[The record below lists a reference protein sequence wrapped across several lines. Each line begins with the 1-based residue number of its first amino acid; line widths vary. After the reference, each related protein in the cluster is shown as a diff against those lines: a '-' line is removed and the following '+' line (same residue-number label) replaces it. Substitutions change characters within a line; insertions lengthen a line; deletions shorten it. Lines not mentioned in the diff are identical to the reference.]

1 MARKPQ
7 KNREAYTTW
16 AFSNKN
22 NKKRQ
27 ILIENIKAKDKAYKE
42 KEKKSRG
49 WRERNKLS
57 KKVIPGFDL

>member
-1 MARKPQ
+1 M
-7 KNREAYTTW
+7 W

-42 KEKKSRG
+42 KEKRVGDGGKGTS
-49 WRERNKLS
+49 
-57 KKVIPGFDL
+57 

>member
-42 KEKKSRG
+42 KEKRVGDGGKGTS
-49 WRERNKLS
+49 
-57 KKVIPGFDL
+57 